1 VFAASSRALRPVTVR
16 VTDEV
21 GAPVAGVAVSFRLPE
36 EGVTGIFQ
44 NALPTDLV
52 LSGPDRR
59 AVSPNITWG
68 PLAGPARIRVTAA
81 LDEARAGLMVSAYVS
96 ADNVVAAGASTA
108 ATIAPQRFDPT
119 PAPKLKK
126 KRRWV
131 KWAVAAASGIG
142 AGVIIS
148 LVKRS
153 GGGAAPAAAGP
164 PISIGQPTIS
174 VGRFP

>member
-108 ATIAPQRFDPT
+108 ATLGGHPN
-119 PAPKLKK
+119 PANEGHLKT
-126 KRRWV
+126 
-131 KWAVAAASGIG
+131 
-142 AGVIIS
+142 
-148 LVKRS
+148 
-153 GGGAAPAAAGP
+153 
-164 PISIGQPTIS
+164 GQ
-174 VGRFP
+174 